1 MTSHPSET
9 PRRRLLI
16 VGPQGS
22 GKGTQGVRIAKL
34 LGIPAISTG
43 DLFRSHVADRTPL
56 GARVEALMLSGRLV
70 PDDVTAELVRERL
83 NEPDTAD
90 GFLLD
95 GFPRTAAQARL
106 LDSILA
112 ELGTSLDSVLVLV
125 VPRAESTQRLRLRAL
140 EQGRADDTD
149 EVIARRLDIYEEEIE
164 PLLAHYEGLVVTID
178 GVGAVEEI
186 AGRIRATLTG

>member
-1 MTSHPSET
+1 MTNHPSET

-22 GKGTQGVRIAKL
+22 GKGTQGVHIAEL

-43 DLFRSHVADRTPL
+43 DLFRSHVAHRTPL

-106 LDSILA
+106 LDGILA
-112 ELGTSLDSVLVLV
+112 ELGTSLDIVLVLL

-149 EVIARRLDIYEEEIE
+149 EVIARRLDIYEEEVE
-164 PLLAHYEGLVVTID
+164 PLLAHYDGLVVTID
-178 GVGAVEEI
+178 GVGAVDEI
-186 AGRIRATLTG
+186 AGRIRATLAG